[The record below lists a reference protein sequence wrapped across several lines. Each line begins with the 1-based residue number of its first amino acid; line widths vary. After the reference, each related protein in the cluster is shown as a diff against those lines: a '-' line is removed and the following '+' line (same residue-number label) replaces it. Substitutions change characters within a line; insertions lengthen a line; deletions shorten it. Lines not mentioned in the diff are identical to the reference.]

1 MVKIMKKSMPKIG
14 LSGLLGS
21 KKNVEIIDLII
32 KILEKENREIYIEG
46 KLAKYSSQFSKYS
59 CSSEKIITNC
69 DLLISVGG
77 DGTMI
82 NNAKKFGI
90 KGIPILGVNLGSL
103 GFLTDI
109 APEELESHL
118 CNILKGKFNLDKRF
132 FLETKL
138 NSEIL
143 NHRSLN
149 EVVMHSG
156 AIARMI
162 EFDVYVENNLVYK
175 QRADGLIV
183 SSSTGSTAYSLSGG
197 GPIIH
202 PEVDAL
208 VLLPMLPQSLAASPL
223 LVKDKSKILINL
235 LNKQKA
241 HLSFD
246 SHDSLILTGNNQIT
260 ISKANSTLNLIHP
273 LNHDFFEACRNKLG
287 WSS

>member
-1 MVKIMKKSMPKIG
+1 MQNKFSTVALCSTSNEERIISIAKQCLEVLMSQKINVLIDKNLSKLKSSRS
-14 LSGLLGS
+14 LVA
-21 KKNVEIIDLII
+21 NENDIINNSDLVIAI
-32 KILEKENREIYIEG
+32 
-46 KLAKYSSQFSKYS
+46 
-59 CSSEKIITNC
+59 
-69 DLLISVGG
+69 GG
-77 DGTMI
+77 DGTML
-82 NNAKKFGI
+82 NSSRKYGSRNV
-90 KGIPILGVNLGSL
+90 PILGINLGNL
-103 GFLTDI
+103 GFLADI
-109 APEELESHL
+109 NPADLTSSLLE
-118 CNILKGKFNLDKRF
+118 IIEGKYRKDSRS
-132 FLETKL
+132 FLEASVKGRKKRL
-138 NSEIL
+138 L
-143 NHRSLN
+143 ALN
-149 EVVMHSG
+149 EVVIHSG
-156 AIARMI
+156 AIAQLM
-162 EFDVYVENNLVYK
+162 EFELFVDNSFVYR